1 MQILNTRSQFGIVSK
16 ILHWFMAFLI
26 IGMLI
31 IGFYMSS
38 LPLGTIKLELYGWHK
53 EFGILVL
60 FLVLVRLLWRIKN
73 VDPELNIYWL
83 ERLAARSMHWA
94 LYILMFAMPLTGWLL
109 TSAAGLAP
117 SFFGLF
123 SLPLLISPD
132 RDKMMVLWIVH
143 EWLAYGL
150 IAALCIHTAAA
161 LKHHFIDKDDI
172 LRRMWR

>member
-1 MQILNTRSQFGIVSK
+1 MQILNTRHQFGMVSI
-16 ILHWFMAFLI
+16 ILHWLMAFLI
-26 IGMLI
+26 IGLLI
-31 IGFYMSS
+31 VGFYMSS
-38 LPLGTIKLELYGWHK
+38 LPFGLDKLKLYGLHK

-60 FLVLVRLLWRIKN
+60 ILAVARLGWRIKN
-73 VDPELNIYWL
+73 INPELDIFWL

-94 LYILMFAMPLTGWLL
+94 LYIFMLAMPLTGWLL
-109 TSAAGLAP
+109 TSAAGLPP
-117 SFFGLF
+117 SFFGIF
-123 SLPLLISPD
+123 SLPLLITPD
-132 RDKMMVLWIVH
+132 RDKMVFLSLVH